1 MTSNDPHAR
10 PVPPAG
16 DDGRPAALPLIPAAS
31 EPPPGLGA
39 DESNAAPDSRQTRKR
54 ARQPDRAP
62 NFDDGPALHETH
74 EVRDVHDIHEI
85 RDIHDEARPAP
96 RRASAPF
103 MRSHPLHLVSLGF
116 GTGLAPFAPGLVG
129 SLFGWLSFVAL
140 APHLSPARWLVL
152 IAAGFALGLVATHY
166 TARALGGGR
175 PRAIV
180 WDQILATWIVMLL
193 VTPASFGQQLT
204 AFVLLR
210 LVLRLRPPPMRRFDR
225 RFDPRFDHRLKAG
238 FGIMI
243 DDLVAAFLTLLAIAT
258 WHAVFSTPG

>member
-1 MTSNDPHAR
+1 M
-10 PVPPAG
+10 
-16 DDGRPAALPLIPAAS
+16 
-31 EPPPGLGA
+31 
-39 DESNAAPDSRQTRKR
+39 
-54 ARQPDRAP
+54 
-62 NFDDGPALHETH
+62 
-74 EVRDVHDIHEI
+74 HEI
-85 RDIHDEARPAP
+85 RDIHDDARPAP

-193 VTPASFGQQLT
+193 VTPASFGQQLA

-225 RFDPRFDHRLKAG
+225 RFDPRFDHRFDHRLKAG

>member
-39 DESNAAPDSRQTRKR
+39 DASNRAPDSRETRDR
-54 ARQPDRAP
+54 ARRSDRAP
-62 NFDDGPALHETH
+62 DLDDGPALHEIH
-74 EVRDVHDIHEI
+74 EVRDVHD
-85 RDIHDEARPAP
+85 DARPAP

-193 VTPASFGQQLT
+193 VTPASFGQQLA